1 MIAGLTRPD
10 DALITFDG
18 TVWNDTG
25 KRIFVPPHRRRI
37 GYVFQEGRLFPH
49 MTARQ
54 NLLYGRFFSPK
65 AERSISENEVVDLL
79 GIQRL
84 LDQRPATL
92 SGGEKQRVAI
102 GRALLSAPRLILM
115 DEPLSAL
122 DRARR
127 QEILPYI
134 ERIRDV
140 VKIPVIYV
148 SHALDEVARLANRVV
163 LLDEGRVRA
172 EGAPVEIFPELSSLI
187 DSIAP
192 QSVLE
197 ARMVGQEEYYGLS
210 IAEIGDT
217 VVTLQPIDLPEGTV
231 VRVRVAEARKYQCS
245 EPSSRHHRRDHA
257 GRPLYVDRDGLLWP
271 ALDVAHHA
279 SLMRAIGP
287 CAGFGRL
294 CAVQGCHRGQRQ
306 RLSRRC
312 VGGRRTVFGLRVR
325 IRRQPV
331 EIGFQR
337 LHRLLFH
344 GAEAPEQF
352 LAERGQCRAPT
363 PLAAMLGLH
372 DALLEHAVEFI
383 DEQPAAPV
391 GHVHARRRLPDRAGL
406 ADQFHKLGLAVA

>member
-1 MIAGLTRPD
+1 MISVRVRHRQGDFRIDAAFTAGGGVTALFGPSGSGKTSLVEMIAGLTRPD

-18 TVWNDTG
+18 TVWNDTA

-65 AERSISENEVVDLL
+65 AEWNISEREVVDLL
-79 GIQRL
+79 GIERL

-163 LLDEGRVRA
+163 LLDEGRARA
-172 EGAPVEIFPELSSLI
+172 EGAPVEIFPELSSLT

-197 ARMVGQEEYYGLS
+197 ARMIGQEEYYGLS

-217 VVTLQPIDLPEGTV
+217 VVTLQPIDLPEGTA
-231 VRVRVAEARKYQCS
+231 VRVRV
-245 EPSSRHHRRDHA
+245 SSTDVMIALDKPENISALNHLPGKITA
-257 GRPLYVDRDGLLWP
+257 VTRDGPYMLVEM
-271 ALDVAHHA
+271 D
-279 SLMRAIGP
+279 
-287 CAGFGRL
+287 CY
-294 CAVQGCHRGQRQ
+294 GQRLIS
-306 RLSRRC
+306 RVTLLSC
-312 VGGRRTVFGLRVR
+312 
-325 IRRQPV
+325 
-331 EIGFQR
+331 
-337 LHRLLFH
+337 
-344 GAEAPEQF
+344 
-352 LAERGQCRAPT
+352 ER
-363 PLAAMLGLH
+363 
-372 DALLEHAVEFI
+372 
-383 DEQPAAPV
+383 
-391 GHVHARRRLPDRAGL
+391 
-406 ADQFHKLGLAVA
+406 LGLAPGISVYALFKAVTVDSGSVYHVSGSVTTADAPS